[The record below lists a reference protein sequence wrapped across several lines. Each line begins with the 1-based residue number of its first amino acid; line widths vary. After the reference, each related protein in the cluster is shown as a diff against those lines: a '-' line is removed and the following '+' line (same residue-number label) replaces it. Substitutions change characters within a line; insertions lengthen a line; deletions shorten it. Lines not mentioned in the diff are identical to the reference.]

1 MAEVEKLLTARPR
14 ISSPAS
20 ALDETAD
27 ALFHARHYS
36 WIGIYL
42 KAGERMSRQA
52 MRGPGPS
59 RPDLLRNQDSP
70 RAHSTIVIPI
80 HAGQRTLGVLEAAS
94 DREYAFG
101 REERRLLTQ
110 VAARLGRYLA
120 TTGKPILRRLREES
134 PAVEPD
140 ADVES
145 QAQTVA
151 VKKSVKPLRSVSK
164 PFGRTSLRPASGV
177 TS

>member
-1 MAEVEKLLTARPR
+1 MAEVEKLLAAKPSV
-14 ISSPAS
+14 SSPAS

-27 ALFHARHYS
+27 ALFRARNYS

-42 KAGERMSRQA
+42 KAGAQMSRQA
-52 MRGPGPS
+52 VRGPEPA
-59 RPDLLRNQDSP
+59 P
-70 RAHSTIVIPI
+70 RQSAGDGNAPRTHATIVIPI
-80 HAGQRTLGVLEAAS
+80 RAGSRTLGVLEAAS
-94 DREYAFG
+94 EREYAFG

-110 VAARLGRYLA
+110 VAARLGRYLS
-120 TTGKPILRRLREES
+120 TTGKLILRRLREES
-134 PAVEPD
+134 PVVEPD

-145 QAQTVA
+145 EAPSVV

-164 PFGRTSLRPASGV
+164 PFGRTGLRPASGV